1 VTPAVDDAATGRG
14 AGPGPVARA
23 LRGGAGLGL
32 LGFVTFLVVLE
43 IVPRTGLVQEE
54 YLPPLS
60 EIAGA
65 LGTLLGEG
73 EFWSALLDTLQGWF
87 LGLVIAV
94 VLGVVLGFVVGTVPV
109 LREFTA
115 STIEFLRPI
124 PSVALIPVAVIAFGT
139 SLRSV
144 LLLVVYASFWQ
155 VLVQVLYGVN
165 DVDPVARDTARTFGL
180 GRWSRTVHVT
190 WPTALPYVFTGVR
203 LAAAVA
209 LILAV
214 TAELIIGAPG
224 IGNEISEAQSSAAV
238 PRMYALVLVAGVLGV
253 VVNVGFRR
261 LERRLL
267 RWHTSVRSEVPA

>member
-1 VTPAVDDAATGRG
+1 MTSTTHDAATARDARPG
-14 AGPGPVARA
+14 AVARV
-23 LRGGAGLGL
+23 LRGGGL
-32 LGFVTFLVVLE
+32 LGVLGFAAFLVALEVLPRAG
-43 IVPRTGLVQEE
+43 IVEPQF
-54 YLPPLS
+54 LPPLTD
-60 EIAGA
+60 IVGA
-65 LGTLLGEG
+65 LGTLLGESG
-73 EFWSALLDTLQGWF
+73 FWTAVLDTIQGWF
-87 LGLVIAV
+87 LGLLIAV
-94 VLGVVLGFVVGTVPV
+94 VLGIVIGFVIGTVPV
-109 LREFTA
+109 LRELTA

-124 PSVALIPVAVIAFGT
+124 PSVALIPVAVIAFGN

-155 VLVQVLYGVN
+155 VLIQVLYGVN

-180 GRWSRTVHVT
+180 GRWKRIVHVT

-224 IGNEISEAQSSAAV
+224 LGNEINIANASAAV
-238 PRMYALVLVAGVLGV
+238 PRMYALVLVTGVLGV
-253 VVNVGFRR
+253 VVNVGFRA

-267 RWHTSVRSEVPA
+267 AWHTSVRSEVPA